1 MQTLVPMNDYCQH
14 RLLVVGPAS
23 DLKAFDRN
31 ADWTEIPGA
40 TDLVLQKHSPSR
52 RVRRDFNAGASVTNC
67 RVISRRWPTLVFLLH
82 YECEDCRLLGLVRA
96 KNGKLRHH
104 RFKY

>member
-1 MQTLVPMNDYCQH
+1 METVNDYCQN

-23 DLKAFDRN
+23 DLKAFDRD

-40 TDLVLQKHSPSR
+40 TDIALLEHTPTRLAWQFVTEALALKVL
-52 RVRRDFNAGASVTNC
+52 
-67 RVISRRWPTLVFLLH
+67 RVISRRWPRLTFLL
-82 YECEDCRLLGLVRA
+82 YYDCEDHCLVGLARA
-96 KNGKLRHH
+96 KNGRLRHH

>member
-1 MQTLVPMNDYCQH
+1 MNDYCQN

-23 DLKAFDRN
+23 DLKAFDRD

-40 TDLVLQKHSPSR
+40 TDLALLEHTPTR
-52 RVRRDFNAGASVTNC
+52 RSWQFVTEAPALESL
-67 RVISRRWPTLVFLLH
+67 RVISRQWPRLTFFLSFD
-82 YECEDCRLLGLVRA
+82 CEDCRIIGLVRA
-96 KNGKLRHH
+96 KNGRLSQH

>member
-1 MQTLVPMNDYCQH
+1 MNDYCTH

-23 DLKAFDRN
+23 DLKAFDRD

-40 TDLVLQKHSPSR
+40 TDLALLEHTPTR
-52 RVRRDFNAGASVTNC
+52 RSWQFVTEAPALESL
-67 RVISRRWPTLVFLLH
+67 RVISRQWPRLTFFLSFD
-82 YECEDCRLLGLVRA
+82 CEDCRIIGLVRA
-96 KNGKLRHH
+96 KNGRLSQH

>member
-1 MQTLVPMNDYCQH
+1 MSDYCPH

-23 DLKAFDRN
+23 DLKAFDRD

-40 TDLVLQKHSPSR
+40 TDLVLQEHSPTR
-52 RVRRDFNAGASVTNC
+52 RVWQFVTEAPALKSL
-67 RVISRRWPTLVFLLH
+67 RVISRRWPRLKFFLN
-82 YECEDCRLLGLVRA
+82 YDCEDHCLLGQVRA

>member
-1 MQTLVPMNDYCQH
+1 MNDYCTH

-23 DLKAFDRN
+23 DLKAFDRD

-40 TDLVLQKHSPSR
+40 TDLVLQEHSPTR
-52 RVRRDFNAGASVTNC
+52 RVWQFVTEAPALKSL
-67 RVISRRWPTLVFLLH
+67 RVTSRRWPRLTFFLH
-82 YECEDCRLLGLVRA
+82 YDREDHCLLGLVRA
-96 KNGKLRHH
+96 KNGRLSHH